1 MIYRNAS
8 NDTARLP
15 VGASGR
21 LVTSDGT
28 DVSWAAPALPKWFI
42 EGLGLEYVSATT
54 INILAGSCR
63 DKANA
68 ANMTLAATVT
78 PDITATASFAGAGT
92 HGLDEPSLAAT
103 ATTHG
108 TATLEPSA
116 DIFAETALTS
126 TVRSATGTISTVGTA
141 CTGVGTSFL
150 TEISVNDVIR
160 SATKG
165 ASRVT
170 AIASNTACT
179 LVAAL
184 PGGDCTTEAATIYE
198 NMVLW
203 PDTAQSGDKK
213 RVNTI
218 THAGT
223 SVVLASAVTSNG
235 AGRPMKIGSEIASCW
250 YAVWLC
256 TDGTDT
262 IGVLSTQR
270 TTPYLSGV
278 TAKRRVGWTR
288 NHTSGDIAAGSMN
301 GSGKS
306 RTWMYNTVVQGS
318 QVLTAGSATSATSV
332 DCSTSVPP
340 TSVRASVRLTVN
352 TGQYWLFFLERNL
365 PATTDSSSGLFGG
378 GTSGGGANGITGVIA
393 ALDKAQCGLYY
404 NSAASKSSMID
415 VVAFTDDLEK

>member
-1 MIYRNAS
+1 MATTFGNILSSA
-8 NDTARLP
+8 DP
-15 VGASGR
+15 
-21 LVTSDGT
+21 
-28 DVSWAAPALPKWFI
+28 PLPKWFI

-108 TATLEPSA
+108 TATFEPSA
-116 DIFAETALTS
+116 DIFTETALTS

-141 CTGVGTSFL
+141 CTGVGTLFL

-184 PGGDCTTEAATIYE
+184 PGGDCTTEAATFYE

-203 PDTAQSGDKK
+203 PDTAQAGDKK

-270 TTPYLSGV
+270 TAPYLSGV
-278 TAKRRVGWTR
+278 TAKRRVGWIR
-288 NHTSGDIAAGSMN
+288 NHTSGNIAVGSMD

-306 RTWMYNTVVQGS
+306 RTWIYNNVTESS
-318 QVLTAGSATSATSV
+318 QVLTGGSATSATSV
-332 DCSTSVPP
+332 DCSASVPP
-340 TSVRASVRLTVN
+340 TSRRVLVRLTVN
-352 TGQYWLFFLERNL
+352 TGQYWLHFLERNL
-365 PATTDSSSGLFGG
+365 PVTTDNSSGLYGG
-378 GTSGGGANGITGVIA
+378 GTSGGGSNAVTGLRA

-404 NSAASKSSMID
+404 NSAASKSSTID
-415 VVAFTDDLEK
+415 VAGFVDDLEK